1 MCHQSVYKYVNRMI
15 TPDMVTGK
23 NVLEC
28 GSFDVNGSVRP
39 HVEQM
44 HPGAYLGIDLRSGP
58 RVDRVMTADELDD
71 EEFLDAFDLVV
82 STEMLEHVENWR
94 TAIYG
99 MLVALKPG
107 GHLVLT
113 TRSPGF
119 PLHDYPGDH
128 WRYPRQ
134 DMFNILWTAGLDEVS
149 VEDDPLP
156 GHPGVFAHAVMP
168 KGWVMSEASTAAW
181 AAIELPKP

>member
-1 MCHQSVYKYVNRMI
+1 MCHPSVHEYVQKMI
-15 TPDMVTGK
+15 TADMVEGK
-23 NVLEC
+23 CVLEC

-39 HVEQM
+39 HCEAM
-44 HPGAYLGIDLRSGP
+44 NPKSYLGIDLRPGP
-58 RVDRVMTADELDD
+58 RVDWVMTADEIPDHED
-71 EEFLDAFDLVV
+71 M
-82 STEMLEHVENWR
+82 TEMLEHVEDWK

-128 WRYPRQ
+128 WRYPKD
-134 DMFNILWTAGLDEVS
+134 DMHKILYLASLGILS
-149 VEDDPLP
+149 LEDDPLP
-156 GHPGVFAHAVMP
+156 GHPGVFAHAIKAKNARPTTTEVIRLWEEE
-168 KGWVMSEASTAAW
+168 G
-181 AAIELPKP
+181 IELPKPH